1 MNAVLFQPFLNNSV
15 VHTLKLYY
23 IVIHLIFILM
33 DTTLSIRIDKDLE
46 SLLNEAAKRT
56 GRPKSELV
64 REALR
69 RQLSIESFQ
78 QIRKRILPF
87 AESQGLLTDE
97 DVWREIS

>member
-1 MNAVLFQPFLNNSV
+1 MFRV
-15 VHTLKLYY
+15 
-23 IVIHLIFILM
+23 M

-46 SLLNEAAKRT
+46 SLLNQVAKRT

-78 QIRKRILPF
+78 QVRNRILPF

>member
-1 MNAVLFQPFLNNSV
+1 
-15 VHTLKLYY
+15 
-23 IVIHLIFILM
+23 M

-46 SLLNEAAKRT
+46 SLLNQVAKRT

-78 QIRKRILPF
+78 QVRNRILPF

>member
-1 MNAVLFQPFLNNSV
+1 
-15 VHTLKLYY
+15 
-23 IVIHLIFILM
+23 M
-33 DTTLSIRIDKDLE
+33 DITLSIRIDKDLE
-46 SLLNEAAKRT
+46 SLLNQLAKRT
-56 GRPKSELV
+56 GRSKSELV

-78 QIRKRILPF
+78 QIRNRILPF

>member
-1 MNAVLFQPFLNNSV
+1 
-15 VHTLKLYY
+15 
-23 IVIHLIFILM
+23 M

-46 SLLNEAAKRT
+46 SLLNQVEKRT

-69 RQLSIESFQ
+69 RQLTIESFQ
-78 QIRKRILPF
+78 QISNRILPF
-87 AESQGLLTDE
+87 AEAQGLLTDE

>member
-1 MNAVLFQPFLNNSV
+1 M
-15 VHTLKLYY
+15 HY
-23 IVIHLIFILM
+23 IVVQNSPFM
-33 DTTLSIRIDKDLE
+33 NTTISIRLDKDLD
-46 SLLNEAAKRT
+46 SLLNQVAKKT
-56 GRPKSELV
+56 GRPKSEVV

-78 QIRKRILPF
+78 QIRNRILPF

>member
-1 MNAVLFQPFLNNSV
+1 VLHCNTTNQLAIKS
-15 VHTLKLYY
+15 
-23 IVIHLIFILM
+23 
-33 DTTLSIRIDKDLE
+33 TLSIRIDKDL
-46 SLLNEAAKRT
+46 SQLLEKAAKRT

-64 REALR
+64 RDALR

-78 QIRKRILPF
+78 QIRNRILPF

>member
-1 MNAVLFQPFLNNSV
+1 M
-15 VHTLKLYY
+15 K
-23 IVIHLIFILM
+23 
-33 DTTLSIRIDKDLE
+33 TTLSIRIDEDLE
-46 SLLNEAAKRT
+46 KLIEQVAKRT

-78 QIRKRILPF
+78 QIRNRILPF

>member
-1 MNAVLFQPFLNNSV
+1 M
-15 VHTLKLYY
+15 K
-23 IVIHLIFILM
+23 
-33 DTTLSIRIDKDLE
+33 TTLSIRIDEDLE
-46 SLLNEAAKRT
+46 RLIEKAAKRT

-69 RQLSIESFQ
+69 RHLSIESFQ
-78 QIRKRILPF
+78 QIRNRILPF

>member
-1 MNAVLFQPFLNNSV
+1 MS
-15 VHTLKLYY
+15 
-23 IVIHLIFILM
+23 
-33 DTTLSIRIDKDLE
+33 TTLSVRIDKDLDK
-46 SLLNEAAKRT
+46 LLEQSARRT

-78 QIRKRILPF
+78 QIRNRILPF

>member
-1 MNAVLFQPFLNNSV
+1 M
-15 VHTLKLYY
+15 K
-23 IVIHLIFILM
+23 
-33 DTTLSIRIDKDLE
+33 TTLSIRIDEDLE
-46 SLLNEAAKRT
+46 RLIEKAAKRT

-78 QIRKRILPF
+78 QIRNRILPF

-97 DVWREIS
+97 DVWRKFS

>member
-1 MNAVLFQPFLNNSV
+1 MKS
-15 VHTLKLYY
+15 
-23 IVIHLIFILM
+23 
-33 DTTLSIRIDKDLE
+33 TLSIRLDQDLGQ
-46 SLLNEAAKRT
+46 LLEQAAKRT

-64 REALR
+64 RDALR

-78 QIRKRILPF
+78 QVRNRILPF

>member
-1 MNAVLFQPFLNNSV
+1 M
-15 VHTLKLYY
+15 YY
-23 IVIHLIFILM
+23 IVVQNSPFM
-33 DTTLSIRIDKDLE
+33 NTTISIRLDKDLD
-46 SLLNEAAKRT
+46 SLLNQVAKKT
-56 GRPKSELV
+56 GRPKSEVV

-78 QIRKRILPF
+78 QIRNRILPF